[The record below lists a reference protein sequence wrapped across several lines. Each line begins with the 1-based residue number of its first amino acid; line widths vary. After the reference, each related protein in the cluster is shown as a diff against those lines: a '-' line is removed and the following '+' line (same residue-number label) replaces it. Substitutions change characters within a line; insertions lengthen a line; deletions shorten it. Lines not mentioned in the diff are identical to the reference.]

1 MGPSIDPNL
10 GPEVAKRERGGV
22 RAGCLEAA
30 VLALRTA
37 PQSVQILDAIGVP
50 VLESEQQGTLESK
63 KPLVTQH

>member
-1 MGPSIDPNL
+1 M
-10 GPEVAKRERGGV
+10 AKRERGGV

-30 VLALRTA
+30 VLALKTA